1 MLFVKKNDNKFICIL
16 AILIIRILILV
27 ISKDV
32 YFFLQWNSYHKMVYI
47 LEIIKELFKE
57 IENSFTVRCQ
67 IVKPFFPC
75 WRYNQLPQVI
85 TLNFE
90 IIHFYQKL
98 FTETSKLINFTRIF
112 KIHPKFLHE
121 FFYTNCFTR
130 TVLHKLIYTNC
141 LISPKF
147 TFICQHL
154 P

>member
-1 MLFVKKNDNKFICIL
+1 
-16 AILIIRILILV
+16 
-27 ISKDV
+27 
-32 YFFLQWNSYHKMVYI
+32 MVYI

-130 TVLHKLIYTNC
+130 TDLHKLIYTNC

-154 P
+154 PQNSKCFTSQKSMKCFRSWKYLRKQKIVLQLCVKF